1 MSPYAR
7 TPAVSGTG
15 RYKCGVD
22 VSDDEINRIIVRVGA
37 GHPELRDDLK
47 ALPPQARAER
57 LRSLASAALLMRG
70 SGSSNGA
77 GTSQPAAP
85 AAAASD
91 NDPDAERRRRFARLK
106 GKLGDAE

>member
-1 MSPYAR
+1 M
-7 TPAVSGTG
+7 T
-15 RYKCGVD
+15 
-22 VSDDEINRIIVRVGA
+22 DDEINRIIVRVGA

-70 SGSSNGA
+70 SGASNGTGA
-77 GTSQPAAP
+77 GQP
-85 AAAASD
+85 AAAAAPASD
-91 NDPDAERRRRFARLK
+91 SDAEAERRRRFARLK